1 MVFVNKRHS
10 TMDIYVYMKYYLIII
25 IIFCKYFENY
35 KKLKNIN
42 YKKKLFRYVVKQ
54 YIIKIKIMHEM
65 SHRVNNYSKS

>member
-25 IIFCKYFENY
+25 IIFYKYFENY

-42 YKKKLFRYVVKQ
+42 YKKKLFRYVV
-54 YIIKIKIMHEM
+54 
-65 SHRVNNYSKS
+65 

>member
-42 YKKKLFRYVVKQ
+42 YKKKLFRYVV
-54 YIIKIKIMHEM
+54 
-65 SHRVNNYSKS
+65 